1 MAAPRD
7 RRRDIL
13 EAALACFT
21 ARGLH
26 ATTMDDIRVRSGAST
41 GSIYHHFASKEQL
54 AAALYVEALRDY
66 QAGFVA
72 ALAPRA
78 SAERAVKAA
87 VAFHIR
93 WVERRPDWARYL
105 LDIGRHSELMAA
117 TQGDVQALNAQF
129 RARVETWMAGHVARG
144 EIAALPADLYFA
156 IVVGPAHQF
165 ARMWL
170 AGMTQSSIAT
180 AARTLG
186 AAAWQAVRAEPSS
199 AVRRGARAR

>member
-1 MAAPRD
+1 MANPRD

-26 ATTMDDIRVRSGAST
+26 ATTMDDIRIRSGAST
-41 GSIYHHFASKEQL
+41 GSIYHHFVSKEQL
-54 AAALYVEALRDY
+54 AAALYLEALRDY
-66 QAGFVA
+66 QAGFVV
-72 ALAPRA
+72 ALAPRV
-78 SAERAVKAA
+78 SGEKGVRAA
-87 VAFHIR
+87 VAYHVR

-105 LDIGRHSELMAA
+105 LDTGRHSELMAA
-117 TQGDVQALNAQF
+117 TQADVQTLNARF
-129 RARVETWMAGHVARG
+129 RTHVEAWMAGPVARG
-144 EIAALPADLYFA
+144 EIARLPADLYFA

-180 AARTLG
+180 AVRMLG
-186 AAAWQAVRAEPSS
+186 AAAWQGVRGDRTAVT
-199 AVRRGARAR
+199 RRGKHAR